1 MNVEVAAARRGA
13 PGDRA
18 TARDFNRTGRS
29 QAGREGP
36 ESKRFRQQGGKGA
49 RIEEAGRPGDTAL
62 ERGKQSPGHR
72 PGDFM
77 TLDPKPIH
85 GSQRSLAE
93 EARRSVC
100 PGQ

>member
-77 TLDPKPIH
+77 ALDPKPIH

-93 EARRSVC
+93 EACRSVC